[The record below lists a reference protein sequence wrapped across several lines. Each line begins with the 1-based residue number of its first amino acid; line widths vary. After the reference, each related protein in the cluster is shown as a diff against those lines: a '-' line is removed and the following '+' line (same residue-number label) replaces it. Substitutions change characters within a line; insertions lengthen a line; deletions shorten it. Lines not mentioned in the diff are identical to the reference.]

1 MARRFSIVCLL
12 LSLLPAVAGAAQSS
26 FKFGRFGT
34 VSYVRPEGEPKRVV
48 LLLSGDQGTGAREA
62 AMAQELAA
70 GGSLVIHVDP
80 PLYFSPAGTARGR
93 LMPAVNFEVLS
104 QVGQKEADLKAYH
117 QPILMGTGIGA
128 ALA

>member
-34 VSYVRPEGEPKRVV
+34 VSYVRPEGEPKRVG
-48 LLLSGDQGTGAREA
+48 LLLSGDQGMGEREA

-70 GGSLVIHVDP
+70 AGSLVIHVDTP
-80 PLYFSPAGTARGR
+80 HYFSSAGNGQGR
-93 LMPAVNFEVLS
+93 RMAP
-104 QVGQKEADLKAYH
+104 ADLEG
-117 QPILMGTGIGA
+117 LG
-128 ALA
+128 